1 MAQMRTWQTETQQR
15 TTTILMHLCDKDEKE
30 QRIFHFQGGP
40 HSIRSLQAP
49 MQASSQIHQ
58 HRLQE
63 NRILILPLFLSFLA
77 NAKIL
82 SFAGADTDLSSC
94 QSRCCNSASVSGS
107 SRNARIYTDA
117 ITLEKPTSAFQI
129 FVSESESTGHG
140 AQAVFKFSSPVRV
153 PAFAVTEI
161 RIECSVDRSSPG
173 RKL

>member
-1 MAQMRTWQTETQQR
+1 MLTLT
-15 TTTILMHLCDKDEKE
+15 
-30 QRIFHFQGGP
+30 FQV
-40 HSIRSLQAP
+40 
-49 MQASSQIHQ
+49 ASHDAVVAS
-58 HRLQE
+58 
-63 NRILILPLFLSFLA
+63 
-77 NAKIL
+77 
-82 SFAGADTDLSSC
+82 
-94 QSRCCNSASVSGS
+94 NSASVSGS